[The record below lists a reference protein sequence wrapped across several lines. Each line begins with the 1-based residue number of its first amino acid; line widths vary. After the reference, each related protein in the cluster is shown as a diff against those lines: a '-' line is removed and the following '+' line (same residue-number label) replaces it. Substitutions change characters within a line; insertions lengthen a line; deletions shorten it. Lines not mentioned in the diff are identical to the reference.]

1 MLRAPAFVL
10 LACEPLWRD
19 TRDVPS
25 VAIVVSAAI
34 HDTSYASSQAHS
46 SVKKAAMIA
55 GLPMA
60 NFRTIKASKS
70 SGFAMDPAEL
80 ESQIDDDLEAGLFP
94 AVCVA
99 TLGTTG
105 IAAVDPL
112 GPVGRVRE

>member
-1 MLRAPAFVL
+1 MT
-10 LACEPLWRD
+10 WRD
-19 TRDVPS
+19 AHTAS
-25 VAIVVSAAI
+25 VLCFCHA
-34 HDTSYASSQAHS
+34 SYASSQAHS

-70 SGFAMDPAEL
+70 NGFAMDPAEL
-80 ESQIDDDLEAGLFP
+80 ESQIEDDLEAGLLP

-112 GPVGRVRE
+112 GPIGRVRVSLYSL